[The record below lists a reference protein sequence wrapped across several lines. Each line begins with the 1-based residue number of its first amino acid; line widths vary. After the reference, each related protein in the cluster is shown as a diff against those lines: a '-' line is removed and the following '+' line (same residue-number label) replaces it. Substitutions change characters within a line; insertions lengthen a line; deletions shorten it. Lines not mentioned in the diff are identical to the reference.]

1 MENASSRTL
10 FHSNPVLSRLS
21 RVTER
26 TDGSTATYA
35 GIASKTAFFL
45 LITLF
50 GVVAQLVA
58 KVLFASAPAWQTI
71 TVYDNFAL
79 TLTKPEAMIVGVIS
93 VVGLIAE
100 LIGIFLRKTV
110 PVSGTIYAASQGYV
124 ISFLVFNVL
133 AGYEY
138 LGLEALLLTDIH
150 IRVTQDSGEMLAFD
164 DDDQEITRCV
174 VEQWIENKDEN
185 FYDQVL
191 LILRNQLKRHR
202 NTVDNLGILKPFSIV
217 LENDDKENIGE
228 LYLADDDTII
238 VSGDLMEGLDK
249 ELDDFFKDLM
259 K

>member
-1 MENASSRTL
+1 
-10 FHSNPVLSRLS
+10 
-21 RVTER
+21 
-26 TDGSTATYA
+26 
-35 GIASKTAFFL
+35 
-45 LITLF
+45 
-50 GVVAQLVA
+50 
-58 KVLFASAPAWQTI
+58 
-71 TVYDNFAL
+71 
-79 TLTKPEAMIVGVIS
+79 
-93 VVGLIAE
+93 
-100 LIGIFLRKTV
+100 
-110 PVSGTIYAASQGYV
+110 
-124 ISFLVFNVL
+124 
-133 AGYEY
+133 
-138 LGLEALLLTDIH
+138 
-150 IRVTQDSGEMLAFD
+150 MLAFD